1 VLGPIGLGLIQ
12 DQITIQTLSEFGIAF
27 LLFIVGLE
35 LDLKRLKDV
44 GVASGVVG
52 VSKTL
57 IIFGLGFLVATSL
70 GYSGKEPFYIGLIL
84 AFSSTMVVIKLL
96 SDKNELDT
104 LHGRL
109 TLGILLIEDV
119 LVIMALSVLSVPT
132 QLNPEMLVISAVK
145 GLGLFSIALIMS
157 RYILPTLLKF
167 VAKSQELL
175 FLTALSLCFVY
186 SWVSHLSGF
195 SVAIGAFIA
204 GIGVATF
211 PYNIEIV
218 SRVRSL
224 RDFFATIFFA
234 SLGLELWVSE
244 VSSLTHALFFFLPLI
259 IIIKPFLV
267 MVLTSIQGYG
277 RRTSFLT
284 SISLIQISEFGLII
298 ALTGLNLGHIS
309 QELFSIMVVVAVASI
324 TLTSYSIKYDNKIYN
339 KLSPSLMFFE
349 RFCRSKTCELDSAPA
364 SLKKH
369 VVVCGAHRMGYPIIK
384 TIEKLGEDFIVIDFN
399 PEVIQS
405 LIDEGVPCI
414 YGDIGDVDIL
424 ERINLYDADVVVST
438 IPNKEDSMLLVRQ
451 SKERN
456 PNAVVFVV
464 ADTLDEALELYNI
477 GADYV
482 IIPRF
487 LAGER
492 ASIFIRMHARSP
504 KELED
509 EKIEHI
515 RKLQHMKED
524 EVLEKYEPSSLKSLE
539 KKIGHRRKKKKKSK

>member
-1 VLGPIGLGLIQ
+1 
-12 DQITIQTLSEFGIAF
+12 
-27 LLFIVGLE
+27 
-35 LDLKRLKDV
+35 
-44 GVASGVVG
+44 
-52 VSKTL
+52 
-57 IIFGLGFLVATSL
+57 
-70 GYSGKEPFYIGLIL
+70 
-84 AFSSTMVVIKLL
+84 
-96 SDKNELDT
+96 
-104 LHGRL
+104 
-109 TLGILLIEDV
+109 
-119 LVIMALSVLSVPT
+119 
-132 QLNPEMLVISAVK
+132 
-145 GLGLFSIALIMS
+145 
-157 RYILPTLLKF
+157 
-167 VAKSQELL
+167 L